1 MSTPGPRVMWLIQHD
16 PPPTPLCFRDRA
28 QWQDYLT
35 QLAASGERITR
46 REDTGKH
53 AGRRVVRVVFARIDY
68 CQDCQIGGSHIHAER
83 WREMYLE
90 AAAEIERLRK
100 AAEHA
105 AHQLEKA
112 RIWGGTEWHYN
123 PLHPLHYRS
132 ALERLRDVLRA

>member
-68 CQDCQIGGSHIHAER
+68 CQDCQIGGSHQQAMAEQR
-83 WREMYLE
+83 RCILANAPQLE
-90 AAAEIERLRK
+90 AHHCTATGPMGL
-100 AAEHA
+100 
-105 AHQLEKA
+105 
-112 RIWGGTEWHYN
+112 
-123 PLHPLHYRS
+123 
-132 ALERLRDVLRA
+132 